1 MQDLIKVF
9 INSLQEHQIEKA
21 LQEHTEQSKQ

>member
-9 INSLQEHQIEKA
+9 INSLQKHQIEKA
-21 LQEHTEQSKQ
+21 EYEYAEQSKQ